1 MKVLNFTNFLIKS
14 DDFSARTAGDIQ
26 EHHTRSMGVF

>member
-14 DDFSARTAGDIQ
+14 GDFSPRTAGDFQ